1 MQNYVVQPQPI
12 QVPNYSGVN
21 IQIFNPTVGAPGCGA
36 PVYNVNSPNY
46 QSNPNNHYP
55 AGYYINQ
62 WGSPQQPPSASA
74 SATATATVQPMP
86 APPSSPQAQTPDAAV
101 KDEQKTST
109 PAAEDKKP
117 DSAVADKDAPKETTK
132 KEKRKIVQLTDD
144 YIKTLENYL
153 NSQDKEVRLMGAK
166 EVVARLMEDESRKD
180 DKALNA
186 LVNKMLQDP
195 SEQVK
200 FLALS
205 MLDSRNATGDMTT
218 VQLLQAM
225 QQSKSGYGQDA
236 LLASNIL
243 LKMAGKTV
251 EKEFEVKDDK
261 KAENKTEAKT
271 TSASKKE

>member
-1 MQNYVVQPQPI
+1 M
-12 QVPNYSGVN
+12 
-21 IQIFNPTVGAPGCGA
+21 
-36 PVYNVNSPNY
+36 
-46 QSNPNNHYP
+46 
-55 AGYYINQ
+55 
-62 WGSPQQPPSASA
+62 
-74 SATATATVQPMP
+74 
-86 APPSSPQAQTPDAAV
+86 
-101 KDEQKTST
+101 
-109 PAAEDKKP
+109 
-117 DSAVADKDAPKETTK
+117 
-132 KEKRKIVQLTDD
+132 
-144 YIKTLENYL
+144 

-166 EVVARLMEDESRKD
+166 EVVARLMEDDSRKD

-186 LVNKMLQDP
+186 LINKMLQDP

-218 VQLLQAM
+218 VQLLKAM

-261 KAENKTEAKT
+261 KSEQQKTES

>member
-1 MQNYVVQPQPI
+1 
-12 QVPNYSGVN
+12 
-21 IQIFNPTVGAPGCGA
+21 
-36 PVYNVNSPNY
+36 
-46 QSNPNNHYP
+46 
-55 AGYYINQ
+55 
-62 WGSPQQPPSASA
+62 
-74 SATATATVQPMP
+74 
-86 APPSSPQAQTPDAAV
+86 
-101 KDEQKTST
+101 
-109 PAAEDKKP
+109 
-117 DSAVADKDAPKETTK
+117 
-132 KEKRKIVQLTDD
+132 
-144 YIKTLENYL
+144 
-153 NSQDKEVRLMGAK
+153 MGAK